1 MPLPSATRY
10 SQAQHCNAGVVYISG
25 NFTFNGSGAPDA
37 AQGKPFNV
45 AGTDLTRSSTG
56 VYVLTVPGSG
66 TVDILSATFTL
77 EDTAK
82 HLVHRISA
90 RDDSARTIELTFMD
104 QGTPSTTTDPA
115 VADPTDGAILHVFL
129 VVADRPL

>member
-10 SQAQHCNAGVVYISG
+10 SQAQHSHPGTVLIAG
-25 NFTFNGSGAPDA
+25 NFTFNGAGAPDA
-37 AQGKPFNV
+37 AQGKPFAV
-45 AGTDLTRSSTG
+45 AGTDLVRDSEG
-56 VYVLTVPGSG
+56 VYTLTVPGSG
-66 TVDILSATFTL
+66 TVDILCACFTL

-104 QGTPSTTTDPA
+104 QGTTSADPA